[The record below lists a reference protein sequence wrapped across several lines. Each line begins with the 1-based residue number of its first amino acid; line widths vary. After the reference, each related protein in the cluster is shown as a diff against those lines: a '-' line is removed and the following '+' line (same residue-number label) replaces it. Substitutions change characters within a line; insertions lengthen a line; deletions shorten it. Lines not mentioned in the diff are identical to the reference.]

1 MYLLDNLNKSNF
13 LKLKELIS
21 NDEVLLLPHKKYKR
35 LIQVIFYARCSNQK
49 FFEKA
54 YKNKELVL
62 QFGKSG
68 PRVGHPLSWEE
79 ALYDYLNNKI

>member
-1 MYLLDNLNKSNF
+1 MNNSNNSNF
-13 LKLKELIS
+13 KKLKEIIS

-35 LIQVIFYARCSNQK
+35 LLQVIFYARCSSQK

-62 QFGKSG
+62 QFGEFG
-68 PRVGHPLSWEE
+68 PRVGYPLSWEE
-79 ALYDYLNNKI
+79 ALYNYLNSAI